1 MTTCHTQTW
10 QGEINSPVY
19 LDWMKCLIMHFS
31 DSNQR
36 SGWGLF
42 PALGKSSVTVE
53 WVCKYTDSILRVLEE
68 APINTFV
75 LAWRDFKRSA
85 VPALH
90 SGHLINSHIQTRD
103 ISTSSLCPLQT
114 DVSEGVV
121 WGATQFTFRFLG
133 QSEHWNWD
141 VCRRGF
147 VGFIQISDNMVKTPH
162 QLSRGFVGAEL
173 SNVGVLPK
181 DAEGDATFSL
191 QLINRMHLS
200 SSPRGQ
206 VDSVGGGWEAAAHC
220 FLYLCTF
227 VYV

>member
-1 MTTCHTQTW
+1 
-10 QGEINSPVY
+10 
-19 LDWMKCLIMHFS
+19 MKCLIMRFS

-53 WVCKYTDSILRVLEE
+53 WVCKHTDSRVLEE

-114 DVSEGVV
+114 DDLRCYPVHIQVPRPVRTLELRRLQA
-121 WGATQFTFRFLG
+121 WF
-133 QSEHWNWD
+133 HWFHSDFWQHGKNSTSA
-141 VCRRGF
+141 VTGF
-147 VGFIQISDNMVKTPH
+147 C
-162 QLSRGFVGAEL
+162 
-173 SNVGVLPK
+173 
-181 DAEGDATFSL
+181 
-191 QLINRMHLS
+191 
-200 SSPRGQ
+200 
-206 VDSVGGGWEAAAHC
+206 GGWIKQRRSAS
-220 FLYLCTF
+220 
-227 VYV
+227 